1 MSQAA
6 APTSSSTSHPTALWF
21 IFWGEFAERCCYY
34 GMRAILMLYLVR
46 YLRLADEDANSTY
59 SYYKMACYLFPL
71 LGGFIADRFLGKY
84 WTIVGFAVPY
94 VIGQALLAFGDRST
108 LIFAL
113 GLLAFGSGVIKP
125 NISSLLG
132 MTYDQ
137 LRPGQE
143 YLRFKAFQYFYFAI
157 NVGALL
163 SMFALPLIRDAI
175 QGDQPKDIL
184 LQTEEQKVRMGL
196 AYSVAFSIPAAL
208 MFFSLILFAIGK
220 QYYAVEKVHEPDPNE
235 SEQPGSTWKVIGPL
249 LGVFLLYVLFW
260 IPYEHNDTQ
269 WVLFANKYMLL
280 ELPWTGSDGT
290 PAKISADA
298 FQWINSLG
306 VLILIPFFAWFW
318 PKVDPTGRRI
328 SPIQKIALG
337 LLFTATGPAVMTFC
351 AWMASRGMTVSCLWL
366 ILAYFMLTT
375 GEVLAYGT
383 GLDFSYGQAPSK
395 MKSQIT
401 ACFLLTNAIG
411 NFINASW
418 GRNYDNPEAAFP
430 MSPLAFFSVDMA
442 LPLTGAVL
450 VLIVG
455 RKFHQ
460 AHVSGTKPN
469 VT

>member
-1 MSQAA
+1 MSNAPP
-6 APTSSSTSHPTALWF
+6 APTGPTSHPPALWF

-34 GMRAILMLYLVR
+34 GMRAILMLYLVNS
-46 YLRLADEDANSTY
+46 LRMPEEDANSYY
-59 SYYKMACYLFPL
+59 SYYKMACYLFPI
-71 LGGFIADRFLGKY
+71 LGGIIADRFLGKY

-108 LIFAL
+108 LVFAL

-143 YLRFKAFQYFYFAI
+143 YLRFKAFQYFYFSI

-163 SMFALPLIRDAI
+163 SMFALPLVRDYI
-175 QGDQPKDIL
+175 QGDQPKDL
-184 LQTEEQKVRMGL
+184 TLQTAAQKASMSL

-208 MFFSLILFAIGK
+208 MFASLILFAIGK
-220 QYYAVEKVHEPDPNE
+220 AKYAVERVNEPDPADEAN
-235 SEQPGSTWKVIGPL
+235 PGEKWKVIGSL

-269 WVLFANKYMLL
+269 WVLFAKKYMSL
-280 ELPWTGSDGT
+280 ETPWLAAIGGPT
-290 PAKISADA
+290 KLSADA

-318 PKVDPTGRRI
+318 PRVDPTGKKV

-337 LLFTATGPAVMTFC
+337 LLFTATGPAVMTLC
-351 AWMASRGMTVSCLWL
+351 AWMATQGMTVSCLWL
-366 ILAYFMLTT
+366 VLAYFMLTI

-383 GLDFSYGQAPSK
+383 GLDFSYGQAPAK
-395 MKSQIT
+395 MKSLIT
-401 ACFLLTNAIG
+401 ACFLLSNAIG

-418 GRNYDNPEAAFP
+418 GRNYDNPEGRIPLSP
-430 MSPLAFFSVDMA
+430 MGFFTVDMA
-442 LPLTGAVL
+442 LPLTGAFL

-455 RKFHQ
+455 RKFHR
-460 AHVSGTKPN
+460 AHVTGTKPGAN
-469 VT
+469 